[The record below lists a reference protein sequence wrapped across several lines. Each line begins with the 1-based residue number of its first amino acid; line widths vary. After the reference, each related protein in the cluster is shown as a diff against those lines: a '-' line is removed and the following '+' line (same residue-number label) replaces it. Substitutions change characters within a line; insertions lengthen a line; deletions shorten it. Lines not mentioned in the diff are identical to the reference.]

1 MPRDIRP
8 RTVALPCELMHR
20 LAATFAALAVL
31 LLPAAALAHAGEQHP
46 EDLADHWWDAW
57 SFSPLELAPFLVVG
71 VLYGIRARHVGP
83 RLEAWRVVS
92 FYAGLGIAV
101 VSIVSPIDV
110 IAEEGLF
117 SVHMLQHALLGGI
130 SPLLVVLGITGPVLR
145 PLIQYRVIRQLQ
157 VLSHPAIALPLWVAV
172 FVFWHLPPI
181 YDLGVENE
189 LAHVVEHATFFA
201 TTALVWMSVVE
212 PLPGPRWFGTGAK
225 IGYLAAFWF
234 VGLLIVNVF
243 WFSGTAFY
251 ERYEDTAPAWGV
263 SALQDQANAGSIF
276 MAEHMLIVLT
286 ALVVL
291 AVRASREGTLRQALL
306 EHGVERQKVLQAV
319 RYGRA
324 AELAEQVGAST
335 RTRAGI
341 D

>member
-1 MPRDIRP
+1 
-8 RTVALPCELMHR
+8 
-20 LAATFAALAVL
+20 
-31 LLPAAALAHAGEQHP
+31 
-46 EDLADHWWDAW
+46 
-57 SFSPLELAPFLVVG
+57 
-71 VLYGIRARHVGP
+71 
-83 RLEAWRVVS
+83 
-92 FYAGLGIAV
+92 
-101 VSIVSPIDV
+101 
-110 IAEEGLF
+110 
-117 SVHMLQHALLGGI
+117 
-130 SPLLVVLGITGPVLR
+130 VVLGITGPVLR
-145 PLIQYRVIRQLQ
+145 PLIQYPVIRQLQ

-172 FVFWHLPPI
+172 FFFWHIPPI
-181 YDLGVENE
+181 YEFGVENE

-212 PLPGPRWFGTGAK
+212 PLPGPRWFGTGPK
-225 IGYLAAFWF
+225 IAYLAAFWF
-234 VGLLIVNVF
+234 VGLIIVNFF
-243 WFSGTAFY
+243 WFSGTVFY

-291 AVRASREGTLRQALL
+291 AIRASREGALRQALL
-306 EHGVERQKVLQAV
+306 EHGVERQRVLQAV

-335 RTRAGI
+335 HARPGI